1 MNYETIGIS
10 LFIVLIIVGISCTII
25 IIKKDKNLSSR
36 QKNNLIFL
44 QLYLPIIGPMIYFS
58 FFRKRQLF

>member
-10 LFIVLIIVGISCTII
+10 LFLVLIIASILSTII
-25 IIKKDKNLSSR
+25 NIKKDLNLSSR

-44 QLYLPIIGPMIYFS
+44 QLCLPIIGPIIFFS
-58 FFRKRQLF
+58 FFRKR